1 VGKIETAHAQE
12 AMMRYEIRY
21 SSSEMMYLEV
31 APNEVRCYLDH
42 SPSRASRW
50 SFDEVLAANEQDI
63 FDAEVRTLFSPQQ
76 IAQVRAE
83 VQRRVAAQA
92 PDRG

>member
-1 VGKIETAHAQE
+1 MNQENHAVVRHQ
-12 AMMRYEIRY
+12 IRY
-21 SSSEMMYLEV
+21 SSSEMIYLEV

-50 SFDEVLAANEQDI
+50 SFDEALAASDQDI

-83 VQRRVAAQA
+83 VQRRVATQA
-92 PDRG
+92 PQRG